1 MARIN
6 LPYHTARVL
15 YNALRRVGGR
25 RRHVC
30 HRSYWVTC
38 YHPWMMWMPRRC
50 LRASRPSRP
59 STATNSGTNHA
70 WHVQVPGSRM
80 DCRAPCRGNCRRRS
94 RWRPHLHPSPRQHHG
109 GANRRSTPLRPPSH
123 PCRGKV
129 DRGWCGCCSG
139 GRRPHQPRWH
149 SRSSP
154 WMATIIFWILL
165 KLRLLLYVY
174 IHIY

>member
-1 MARIN
+1 MRHEGHWSMMVSIMARIN

-15 YNALRRVGGR
+15 YNALRRVGAYRRPVR
-25 RRHVC
+25 RRG
-30 HRSYWVTC
+30 YWVPH
-38 YHPWMMWMPRRC
+38 YRPWMKRTPRLLV
-50 LRASRPSRP
+50 LRSWV
-59 STATNSGTNHA
+59 N
-70 WHVQVPGSRM
+70 
-80 DCRAPCRGNCRRRS
+80 CRAPCRGNCRRLW
-94 RWRPHLHPSPRQHHG
+94 RWRPRLHPSPRWHHG
-109 GANRRSTPLRPPSH
+109 GVNRRSTPLRPPSH